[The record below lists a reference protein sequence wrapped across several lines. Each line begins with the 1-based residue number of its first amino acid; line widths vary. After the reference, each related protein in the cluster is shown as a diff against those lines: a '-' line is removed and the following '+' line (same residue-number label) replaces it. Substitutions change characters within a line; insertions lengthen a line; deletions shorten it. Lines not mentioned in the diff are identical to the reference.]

1 MEIVLRG
8 AGRYIPGLQA
18 YVDNTPTVAT
28 RFAGYYTR
36 TAENLPLIGQ
46 LKPGVH
52 MVGALAGYGTM
63 AACAAGELC
72 ADVLLDE
79 PDLPEYAAW
88 FSPERYRSPK
98 IMQALAEQT
107 SDGQL

>member
-1 MEIVLRG
+1 
-8 AGRYIPGLQA
+8 LQA
-18 YVDNTPTVAT
+18 YVENTPTVAA

-36 TAENLPLIGQ
+36 APENLPLIGQ
-46 LKPGVH
+46 LKPRVRL
-52 MVGALAGYGTM
+52 VGALAGYGTM

-79 PDLPEYAAW
+79 TDLSEYAAW
-88 FSPERYRSPK
+88 FSPERYQNTE
-98 IMQALAEQT
+98 IMQALANQT